1 MSKQILGIYLDKT
14 TLQYACAEKKIVSWH
29 LQKPAPT
36 LEPFGESPDGDI
48 QGLKDFLRK
57 IPAQKNRQ
65 LFILLP
71 GNRFVSRDVRLPAMA
86 LEDALIA
93 VQNML
98 DLVCHLPVAEI
109 FHDILLCKLPDKT
122 INALIIYAPKRDI
135 LPVLDIV
142 RETGHERS
150 LKAVAP
156 IALGLGVWLNLQKQ
170 PMPLGLVTSG
180 DEMDIS
186 IFTTNGC
193 LYSASVS
200 LAPPAEGT
208 SGGEKNDEAVDMGRE
223 PLHLKGLIAAVSS
236 QMKFSDDRFFSLHPG
251 TGLQT
256 LVAQPC
262 HGLKFFQ
269 DIPGPFMAAALAYGF
284 NPGQNISIS
293 GSPTRLHIFPWWKTW
308 LLIGFFSAILPIVW
322 TWHTTRQIDVNM
334 AEIAQLK
341 TRNRQLSDVIRPLEK
356 NRDADAGKKLLIDE
370 LNTFMNTRPKV
381 FAWIN
386 GIADKVPA
394 GTWFSRL
401 TLTDRDLVVQGQ
413 SKDAIRVLE
422 ALRNL
427 DVVEQVKLMGTVT
440 KGPDGME
447 LFSMS
452 IRMHEPELSDRTGQK
467 PAEKE

>member
-29 LQKPAPT
+29 LQKPAQE
-36 LEPFGESPDGDI
+36 LEPFGELPDGDGP
-48 QGLKDFLRK
+48 GLRDFLKK
-57 IPAQKNRQ
+57 IPVQKKRQ
-65 LFILLP
+65 LIILLP
-71 GNRFVSRDVRLPAMA
+71 GNLFVAREIQLPAMA
-86 LEDALIA
+86 LEEALTA
-93 VQNML
+93 VKNML
-98 DLVCHLPVAEI
+98 ELVCHLPVAEI
-109 FHDILLCKLPDKT
+109 FHDILLCRLPDKR

-135 LPVLDIV
+135 SPVLDIV

-156 IALGLGVWLNLQKQ
+156 VALGLSVWLNLQKQ
-170 PMPLGLVTSG
+170 PMPMGLVTSG

-200 LAPPAEGT
+200 LPHP
-208 SGGEKNDEAVDMGRE
+208 GGGNS
-223 PLHLKGLIAAVSS
+223 IAAISS
-236 QMKFSDDRFFSLHPG
+236 RMKLSVDRFFSLHPG

-256 LVAQPC
+256 LVVQPC
-262 HGLKFFQ
+262 HGLKLFQ

-293 GSPTRLHIFPWWKTW
+293 GSPTRLRIFPWWKTW
-308 LLIGFFSAILPIVW
+308 LIIAVLTSLWPVFW
-322 TWHTTRQIDVNM
+322 TWNTTRRIDANT

-356 NRDADAGKKLLIDE
+356 NRDADQGKKLLIDE

-381 FAWIN
+381 FAWLN
-386 GIADKVPA
+386 GIADKVPE
-394 GTWFSRL
+394 GTWFSRC
-401 TLTDRDLVVQGQ
+401 TLTGQDLVVQGQ

-422 ALRNL
+422 ALRGL

-447 LFSMS
+447 LFTMN
-452 IRMHEPELSDRTGQK
+452 IRMHETVPPAADNPK